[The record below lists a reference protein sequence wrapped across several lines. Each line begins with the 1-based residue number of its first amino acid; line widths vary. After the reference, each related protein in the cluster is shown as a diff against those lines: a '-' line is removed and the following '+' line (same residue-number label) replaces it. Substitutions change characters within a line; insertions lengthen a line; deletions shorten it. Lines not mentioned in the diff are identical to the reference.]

1 MNATLRRIAVST
13 TATVALLG
21 GAAGAAS
28 AAAPEHEA
36 TVLAIAKTDTEP
48 GSADGITNGLTPD
61 NTGTGAQLQNPVN
74 GLQPNGVT
82 GQQIQTQSTGAVIGT
97 GVVVILLLGSVV
109 FFRVKG
115 GHLKVGDAVV
125 VTVLGVALAG
135 TVIGGMADQM
145 ANSGVGALS
154 NVLSGLSR

>member
-21 GAAGAAS
+21 GAAATADAAT
-28 AAAPEHEA
+28 AEHEA
-36 TVLAIAKTDTEP
+36 TVLAIAKTDTQP
-48 GSADGITNGLTPD
+48 GSADGIGRGLTP
-61 NTGTGAQLQNPVN
+61 NGVGAPLQNPD
-74 GLQPNGVT
+74 T
-82 GQQIQTQSTGAVIGT
+82 AQIPAGYPQNLQTQASGTAIGT

-125 VTVLGVALAG
+125 VTFLGVALAG
-135 TVIGGMADQM
+135 TVIGGMADQITG
-145 ANSGVGALS
+145 SGVGALS
-154 NVLSGLSR
+154 NVLGGLSR